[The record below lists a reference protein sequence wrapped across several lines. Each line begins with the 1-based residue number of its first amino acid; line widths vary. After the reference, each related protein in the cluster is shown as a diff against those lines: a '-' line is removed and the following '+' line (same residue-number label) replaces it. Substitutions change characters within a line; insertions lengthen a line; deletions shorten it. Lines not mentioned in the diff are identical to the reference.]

1 MTPRKNRINEN
12 SPDASPWPVRNFARR
27 ALGVGTQPA
36 RKTEYG
42 STSLEYF
49 MTPRKNWINEN
60 SPGAS
65 PRPVHNF
72 ARRALGVVL
81 ETSLEYFMTPRK
93 NRINENSPGAFSWPT
108 SLEYFITPRK
118 NWINENSPG
127 AFSWPVRNFAR
138 SALGVGTQ
146 PAKKL
151 SMGLFTESDHNFGPG
166 DFPRIFY
173 DSTKES
179 DQ

>member
-72 ARRALGVVL
+72 ARRALGV
-81 ETSLEYFMTPRK
+81 
-93 NRINENSPGAFSWPT
+93 
-108 SLEYFITPRK
+108 
-118 NWINENSPG
+118 
-127 AFSWPVRNFAR
+127 
-138 SALGVGTQ
+138 GTQ
-146 PAKKL
+146 PARK
-151 SMGLFTESDHNFGPG
+151 TEYGSVH
-166 DFPRIFY
+166 RI
-173 DSTKES
+173 
-179 DQ
+179 